1 MVMQARH
8 SVNAVGVWMHVDK
21 VRPRVPEW
29 PALSPRGQAGQG
41 AGPGQACVLGAG
53 HGGRGHAQHRGASG
67 ARRHGHQ
74 AAGARPGVHGG
85 MVVRVRVEQA
95 ITIHWLAI
103 N

>member
-1 MVMQARH
+1 MVMQSRH
-8 SVNAVGVWMHVDK
+8 SVNAVGVWVHVDK

-29 PALSPRGQAGQG
+29 PALSPRGQARQG

-53 HGGRGHAQHRGASG
+53 HGGRGHAQHRGA
-67 ARRHGHQ
+67 
-74 AAGARPGVHGG
+74 AGARPRVHGG